1 MTSINTVEKDLRDDF
16 QVELK
21 EVKVQILKISSNQ
34 AELMKEQQRQIHYQ
48 QHHIEVLQQE
58 LFNVKSLLM
67 ETNCTQVKECVAEDL
82 THIDHKLIADDIKI
96 LQNEAAINQVT
107 IAYNHLIK
115 AMQELF
121 RWLSMFLYFAIID
134 RGH

>member
-1 MTSINTVEKDLRDDF
+1 MSSINPVNNDIRGYIEA
-16 QVELK
+16 ELK
-21 EVKVQILKISSNQ
+21 EVKIQILRLSSIQ
-34 AELMKEQQRQIHYQ
+34 AELMNEQQRQIHYQ

-96 LQNEAAINQVT
+96 LQNEAAIPQVT
-107 IAYNHLIK
+107 IACNHWIK
-115 AMQELF
+115 AMQEL
-121 RWLSMFLYFAIID
+121 I
-134 RGH
+134 

>member
-21 EVKVQILKISSNQ
+21 EVKVQIMKLSSNQ
-34 AELMKEQQRQIHYQ
+34 AELMSEQQRKIQ
-48 QHHIEVLQQE
+48 VLEEE
-58 LFNVKSLLM
+58 LFLVKSLLM

-107 IAYNHLIK
+107 IACNHLI
-115 AMQELF
+115 
-121 RWLSMFLYFAIID
+121 
-134 RGH
+134 